1 MKEELKILKELTPKQ
16 KEEFDSDM
24 QRLYLECHRI
34 LNGKLEK
41 LKDVSVNL
49 NINNEV
55 YLNVVYEYDNTIK
68 SSELIKGRITYLKKY
83 NNRAE
88 YDAAVAADRASLN

>member
-1 MKEELKILKELTPKQ
+1 MKEVLKILNELTPKQ
-16 KEEFDSDM
+16 KKEFDSDM
-24 QRLYLECHRI
+24 QKLYLECHRI

-55 YLNVVYEYDNTIK
+55 YLNVVCEYDNNIK
-68 SSELIKGRITYLKKY
+68 SLEQVKGRITYLKK
-83 NNRAE
+83 
-88 YDAAVAADRASLN
+88 